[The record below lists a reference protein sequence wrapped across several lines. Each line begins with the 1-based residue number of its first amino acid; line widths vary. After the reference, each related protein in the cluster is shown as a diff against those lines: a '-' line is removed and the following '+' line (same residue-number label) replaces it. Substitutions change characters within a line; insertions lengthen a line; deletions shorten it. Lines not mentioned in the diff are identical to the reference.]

1 MLAVVGAEI
10 DEVDKVLVTCFALE
24 RIGEF
29 PDTFSIRVNVAPDL
43 DILVDK
49 QELCIELVKEINRVQ
64 DMEGYNVVDS
74 WLYWLYS
81 WLSRRQRNRCLSS
94 RLPGSGTNHCL
105 RIRR

>member
-24 RIGEF
+24 RIGEI

-49 QELCIELVKEINRVQ
+49 QELYIEPIKEINRVQ
-64 DMEGYNVVDS
+64 DMEGCKVVDS
-74 WLYWLYS
+74 WLS
-81 WLSRRQRNRCLSS
+81 ALSS
-94 RLPGSGTNHCL
+94 RLSGSGTNFCL
-105 RIRR
+105 RNERV

>member
-10 DEVDKVLVTCFALE
+10 DEVDEVLVTCFALE
-24 RIGEF
+24 RICEF

-49 QELCIELVKEINRVQ
+49 QELCIEPIKEINRVQ

-74 WLYWLYS
+74 WLS
-81 WLSRRQRNRCLSS
+81 ALSS
-94 RLPGSGTNHCL
+94 RLSGSGTNSCL
-105 RIRR
+105 RRRRR

>member
-10 DEVDKVLVTCFALE
+10 DEVDKVRVTCFALE

-29 PDTFSIRVNVAPDL
+29 PDTLSIRVNVAPDL

-49 QELCIELVKEINRVQ
+49 QELCIEPIKEINRVQ

-74 WLYWLYS
+74 
-81 WLSRRQRNRCLSS
+81 LSRRLGNR
-94 RLPGSGTNHCL
+94 
-105 RIRR
+105 

>member
-1 MLAVVGAEI
+1 MLAVAGI

-24 RIGEF
+24 RIGEI

-49 QELCIELVKEINRVQ
+49 QELCIEPIKEINRVQ

-74 WLYWLYS
+74 
-81 WLSRRQRNRCLSS
+81 LSRRLGNL
-94 RLPGSGTNHCL
+94 
-105 RIRR
+105 

>member
-49 QELCIELVKEINRVQ
+49 QELCIEPIKEINRVQ

-74 WLYWLYS
+74 WLYF
-81 WLSRRQRNRCLSS
+81 WLSRRLGNL
-94 RLPGSGTNHCL
+94 
-105 RIRR
+105 

>member
-49 QELCIELVKEINRVQ
+49 QELCIEPIEEINRVQ
-64 DMEGYNVVDS
+64 DMEGYNVVDC
-74 WLYWLYS
+74 WLY
-81 WLSRRQRNRCLSS
+81 
-94 RLPGSGTNHCL
+94 
-105 RIRR
+105 

>member
-10 DEVDKVLVTCFALE
+10 DEVDKELVTFIALE
-24 RIGEF
+24 RIGKF
-29 PDTFSIRVNVAPDL
+29 PDTFLIRVNVAPDL

-49 QELCIELVKEINRVQ
+49 QELCIEPIKEINRVQ

-74 WLYWLYS
+74 
-81 WLSRRQRNRCLSS
+81 LSRRLGNLCLSS
-94 RLPGSGTNHCL
+94 CLSGSGTNYCL